1 VIRRAAILLG
11 IPVGV
16 AVGVAIPLGMWRGD
30 YQWLCATVAVVL
42 VVPLG
47 LITLILADRLAR
59 ASIFG
64 PLLAL
69 AIGTAVRVMVGFG
82 GAVVVFLVA
91 KPTFAHDPFSFL
103 AWLLGVYLTTLIVE
117 TVLLAGPIGAAAKAN
132 AGPAKG

>member
-11 IPVGV
+11 VPLGC
-16 AVGVAIPLGMWRGD
+16 AVLAAIPLGMWRGN

-42 VVPLG
+42 VVPPG

-59 ASIFG
+59 ASLFG

-69 AIGTAVRVMVGFG
+69 AIGTAVRVLVAFG
-82 GAVVVFLVA
+82 GAVAVFLAA
-91 KPTFAHDPFSFL
+91 KPTFANDPFSFL

-117 TVLLAGPIGAAAKAN
+117 TVLLAGPIGAAAKVS